1 MVMEIYDRVVK
12 VVVFKKI
19 KLVEVE
25 FEFNTIMDK
34 FNKKRVEFAA
44 VEKRLVDFQV
54 IFKEMT
60 DKKEQLEFQV
70 DLCGKKLE
78 RAEKLIGG
86 LGGEKVR
93 WIVAVENL
101 QNIYDN
107 LVGDV
112 LIFVG
117 VIAYLG
123 FFIMVFREQCIMDWV
138 KVCIVSQQYF

>member
-1 MVMEIYDRVVK
+1 MEIYDRVVK

-19 KLVEVE
+19 KLAEVE
-25 FEFNTIMDK
+25 FEFNIIMDK
-34 FNKKRVEFAA
+34 FNKKRAEFAA
-44 VEKRLVDFQV
+44 VEKRLVDFQA

-93 WIVAVENL
+93 WTVAVENL

-123 FFIMVFREQCIMDWV
+123 FFIMVFREQCITDWV
-138 KVCIVSQQYF
+138 KVCIVSQQYV